1 MTFGYAWREAS
12 GEHMKQLEK
21 TEYPYERFE
30 QVGAKALTDAE
41 LIAIIIRTGTV
52 GEDALALAHRILNL
66 TSGRSTGILALNS
79 IPLEELLKIK
89 GIGKVK
95 AIRLKC
101 VAEICARMQTR
112 SRESTISFQNPA
124 TVAGLYMERMRH
136 LETEHVYLLLCDNKN
151 HIIKEVLLSKGTVN
165 ASMISPREI
174 FIEALRFH
182 AVHIILIHNHPSGD
196 PNPSSED
203 VTITQLVLDASYL
216 VQIPLLDHIIIGDNK
231 YVSLKE
237 KGYL

>member
-1 MTFGYAWREAS
+1 MSE
-12 GEHMKQLEK
+12 QIN
-21 TEYPYERFE
+21 TEFPYERFE
-30 QVGAKALTDAE
+30 HVGAHALTDAE
-41 LIAIIIRTGTV
+41 LIAIILRTGTV
-52 GEDALALAHRILNL
+52 GEDALTLAHRILSL
-66 TSGRSTGILALNS
+66 TSGRNTGILALNS
-79 IPLEELLKIK
+79 IPIEELMQIK

-112 SRESTISFQNPA
+112 SREDSLSFQDPA
-124 TVAGLYMERMRH
+124 SIAGLYMERMRH

-151 HIIKEVLLSKGTVN
+151 HVIKEILLSKGTVN
-165 ASMISPREI
+165 ASVISPREI

-182 AVHIILIHNHPSGD
+182 AVHIVLIHNHPSGD
-196 PNPSSED
+196 PTPSSQD
-203 VTITQLVLDASYL
+203 IDITHTIFEASL
-216 VQIPLLDHIIIGDNK
+216 LIQIPLLDHIIIGDNK

>member
-1 MTFGYAWREAS
+1 
-12 GEHMKQLEK
+12 MKKQNH

-30 QVGAKALTDAE
+30 HVGAQALTDAE
-41 LIAIIIRTGTV
+41 LIAIILRTGTV
-52 GEDALALAHRILNL
+52 GEDALSLAHRVLSL
-66 TSGRSTGILALNS
+66 TSGRTTGILALNS

-112 SRESTISFQNPA
+112 SRENTLSFKDPSS
-124 TVAGLYMERMRH
+124 VAGLYMERMRH
-136 LETEHVYLLLCDNKN
+136 LETEHVYLLLCDTKN
-151 HIIKEVLLSKGTVN
+151 HIIKEILVSKGTVN
-165 ASMISPREI
+165 ASVISPREI
-174 FIEALRFH
+174 FIEALRFQ
-182 AVHIILIHNHPSGD
+182 AVYILLIHNHPSGD
-196 PNPSSED
+196 PNPSSQD
-203 VTITQLVLDASYL
+203 IAITRVIAEASL
-216 VQIPLLDHIIIGDNK
+216 LMQIPLLDHIIIGDNH

>member
-1 MTFGYAWREAS
+1 MNEQTNNEF
-12 GEHMKQLEK
+12 
-21 TEYPYERFE
+21 PYERFE
-30 QVGAKALTDAE
+30 RVGAQALTDAE
-41 LIAIIIRTGTV
+41 LIAIILRTGTV
-52 GEDALALAHRILNL
+52 GEDALCLAHRVLDL
-66 TSGRSTGILALNS
+66 TDGRNTGILALNS
-79 IPLEELLKIK
+79 IPLEELLRIK

-112 SRESTISFQNPA
+112 SRKITLCLDNPETI
-124 TVAGLYMERMRH
+124 AGLFMERMRH

-151 HIIKEVLLSKGTVN
+151 RIIKELLLSKGTVN
-165 ASMISPREI
+165 ASVVSPREI

-182 AVHIILIHNHPSGD
+182 AVHIVLIHNHPSGD
-196 PNPSSED
+196 PTPSSPD
-203 VTITQLVLDASYL
+203 IAITQTILEASHL
-216 VQIPLLDHIIIGDNK
+216 IQIPLLDHIIIGDNK

>member
-1 MTFGYAWREAS
+1 
-12 GEHMKQLEK
+12 MKRSDK
-21 TEYPYERFE
+21 KEYPYERFE
-30 QVGAKALTDAE
+30 QLGAQALTDAE

-52 GEDALALAHRILNL
+52 GEDALSLAHKVLDL
-66 TSGRSTGILALNS
+66 TNDGKNGILALHS

-112 SRESTISFQNPA
+112 NRQKNPA
-124 TVAGLYMERMRH
+124 FHDPASVAELFMERMRH

-151 HIIKEVLLSKGTVN
+151 RIIKEILLSKGTVN
-165 ASMISPREI
+165 ASVLSPREI

-182 AVHIILIHNHPSGD
+182 AVCIFLIHNHPSGD
-196 PNPSSED
+196 PTPSRQDIEITN
-203 VTITQLVLDASYL
+203 TILEVSRLI
-216 VQIPLLDHIIIGDNK
+216 QIPLLDHIIIGDNT
-231 YVSLKE
+231 YISLKE

>member
-1 MTFGYAWREAS
+1 MNEQTN
-12 GEHMKQLEK
+12 

-30 QVGAKALTDAE
+30 RVGAHALTDAE
-41 LIAIIIRTGTV
+41 LIAIILRTGTV
-52 GEDALALAHRILNL
+52 GEDALSLAHRILAL
-66 TSGRSTGILALNS
+66 TSGRATGILALNS
-79 IPLEELLKIK
+79 IPLEELLRIK

-101 VAEICARMQTR
+101 VAEICARMQRR
-112 SRESTISFQNPA
+112 SREDSFSFQDPA
-124 TVAGLYMERMRH
+124 SIAGLYMERMRH

-151 HIIKEVLLSKGTVN
+151 HVIKEILLSKGTVN
-165 ASMISPREI
+165 ASVISPREI

-182 AVHIILIHNHPSGD
+182 AVHIVLIHNHPSGD
-196 PNPSSED
+196 PTPSSQD
-203 VTITQLVLDASYL
+203 IDITRTILEASL
-216 VQIPLLDHIIIGDNK
+216 LIQIPLLDHIIIGDNK